1 MTWVLSLV
9 KILGSLN
16 PASSVLVQVL
26 GEIEGK
32 RTAEAIER
40 LSDPI
45 SSLHK
50 DVKALSKKIYSALKE
65 QNNINFQ
72 LPEAFYIKYKSAL
85 SILESNGHIELDH
98 AAGVQTPSALRL
110 SDPTYILY
118 VFALYGDQNSM
129 AQLTIACENCKDG
142 SALNSIALSEE
153 LNIPVIAVN
162 AVFEIFSANNLGCMT
177 DDVTSDGEQCYI
189 GN

>member
-1 MTWVLSLV
+1 MTWVLSLI

-16 PASSVLVQVL
+16 PVSSVLVQVL

-32 RTAEAIER
+32 RTADAIEQ

-50 DVKALSKKIYSALKE
+50 DVKALSKEIYSALKE

-72 LPEAFYIKYKSAL
+72 MPESFYIKYKSAL
-85 SILESNGHIELDH
+85 SILESNGRIELDQ
-98 AAGVQTPSALRL
+98 AAGVQTPSEIRL
-110 SDPTYILY
+110 SDPSFILY
-118 VFALYGDQNSM
+118 VFALNEDQNSM
-129 AQLTIACENCKDG
+129 AQLTTACENCKNG
-142 SALNSIALSEE
+142 NALNSIALSEQ
-153 LNIPVIAVN
+153 LNIPVVAVN
-162 AVFEIFSANNLGCMT
+162 AIFEIFSANNLGSMT
-177 DDVTSDGEQCYI
+177 DDVTSDGEQYYI